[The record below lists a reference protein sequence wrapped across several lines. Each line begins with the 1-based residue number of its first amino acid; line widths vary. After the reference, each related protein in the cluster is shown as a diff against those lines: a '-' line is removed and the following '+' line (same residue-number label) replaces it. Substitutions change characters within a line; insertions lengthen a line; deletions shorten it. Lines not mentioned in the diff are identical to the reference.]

1 LKSNK
6 EKYLIKELLEF
17 GIHPKINNDYQYLVW
32 RFCKRPDKA
41 NWPAEIAAAKK
52 FYPQY
57 NKDFGFWQGLDL
69 GFKVN
74 SLCFFLTR
82 KGKHLLKSKWKEH
95 QFVLKEKAAPKLE
108 EGKVGEDYESTVKP
122 KKLFNF
128 KTF

>member
-1 LKSNK
+1 MKSKK

-17 GIHPKINNDYQYLVW
+17 GVHPKISNDYQFLVW
-32 RFCKRPDKA
+32 KFCKRPDQI

-52 FYPQY
+52 FYPKY
-57 NKDFGFWQGLDL
+57 KDFGFWKGLDL

-74 SLCFFLTR
+74 SLCFFLTP
-82 KGKHLLKSKWKEH
+82 KGKHLLKAKWKEH
-95 QFVLKEKAAPKLE
+95 NFILKEKDNDKLE
-108 EGKVGEDYESTVKP
+108 KDKVGEDYKPKTKP